1 MTDQVRRE
9 EVAAGEL
16 ADTPLAAAQ
25 TPAADAAVA
34 ATPAPAEAVAPTP
47 EQAVDQP
54 ATTGESEAPVTT
66 AQAAAHEA
74 EPAEATGASF
84 TPVSEQQPQK
94 PRRLKDL
101 QPGMELE
108 GKVTSIALYGIFV
121 DVGVGR
127 DGLVHISEMSDR
139 RIDTPSEL
147 VQIGDTVKV
156 WVKSVDLDAR
166 RISLTMLNPSRGEKP
181 RRSRQSQPAQPQPRR
196 QEVDREKLASLKVG
210 EIVEGVITGFA
221 PFGAFAD
228 IGVGKDGLIHISEL
242 SEGRVEKPED
252 AVKVGERYQFK
263 VLEIDGEG
271 TRISLS
277 LRRAQRTQRMQ
288 QLEPGQI
295 IEGTVSGIATFGAFV
310 DIGVGRDG
318 LVHISALAPHRV
330 AKVEDV
336 VKVGDKVKVK
346 VLGVDPQSKRISL
359 TMRLEEEQPAT
370 TAGDEAAE
378 PAEEVTPTR
387 RGNLE
392 RFAAA
397 AQAARERSERGERGE
412 RGERSERRE
421 RRERRPAQSSPDTY
435 IVGED
440 DDETFEGNAT
450 IEDLLTK
457 FGGSSS
463 RRDRDRRRR
472 HEDDDDEEME
482 RPSNRR
488 QREAIRRT
496 LQQIGYDE

>member
-54 ATTGESEAPVTT
+54 ATTGEPEAPVTT
-66 AQAAAHEA
+66 AQAAAQET

-139 RIDTPSEL
+139 RIETPSEL
-147 VQIGDTVKV
+147 VQIGDMVKV
-156 WVKSVDLDAR
+156 WVKSVDLDGR

-252 AVKVGERYQFK
+252 AVKVGERYQIK

-336 VKVGDKVKVK
+336 V
-346 VLGVDPQSKRISL
+346 
-359 TMRLEEEQPAT
+359 
-370 TAGDEAAE
+370 
-378 PAEEVTPTR
+378 
-387 RGNLE
+387 
-392 RFAAA
+392 
-397 AQAARERSERGERGE
+397 
-412 RGERSERRE
+412 
-421 RRERRPAQSSPDTY
+421 
-435 IVGED
+435 
-440 DDETFEGNAT
+440 
-450 IEDLLTK
+450 
-457 FGGSSS
+457 
-463 RRDRDRRRR
+463 
-472 HEDDDDEEME
+472 
-482 RPSNRR
+482 
-488 QREAIRRT
+488 
-496 LQQIGYDE
+496 